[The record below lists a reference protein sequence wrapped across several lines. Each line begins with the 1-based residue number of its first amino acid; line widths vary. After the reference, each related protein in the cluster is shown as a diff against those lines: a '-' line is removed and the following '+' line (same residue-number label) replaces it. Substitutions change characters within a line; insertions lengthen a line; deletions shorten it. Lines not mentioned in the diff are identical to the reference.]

1 MLSCVV
7 RPQLCVSRLSRVTQS
22 VTKRDDNYGLI
33 RKTGSASF
41 AVMCDTADPGAGLIE
56 TRTGMENRKLNL
68 IYVFP

>member
-1 MLSCVV
+1 M
-7 RPQLCVSRLSRVTQS
+7 SRLSRVTQS

-56 TRTGMENRKLNL
+56 CRDEDLNGE
-68 IYVFP
+68 